1 MTTPVNRRV
10 LIRASSLVKRYGR
23 RTVVNGVS
31 LDVNEGEV
39 LAVIGPNGAGKST
52 TLELILRLRRPDE
65 GSVEYAGPELKRRIG
80 VQLQSTPIFPGFTAL
95 ENMRLAAAF
104 HRLRLGDDELSRR
117 LAACGLADAAK
128 TDAAR
133 LSGGQQKRLAIAMA
147 LVHDPKLLF
156 LDEPTAALDPRA
168 RREVRELISSLAK
181 GGTSVVFTSH
191 EMEEVHRLADR
202 IVFID
207 AGRILAEGT
216 PAALLERY
224 NAPDLEQL
232 YLQLT
237 EEASGSGENAENPCH
252 EGGCE
257 S

>member
-1 MTTPVNRRV
+1 MANRQM
-10 LIRASSLVKRYGR
+10 LIRARSLVKRYGR
-23 RTVVNGVS
+23 RAVVDGVS
-31 LDVNEGEV
+31 LAVNAGEV

-52 TLELILRLRRPDE
+52 TLDLILRLRRPDA
-65 GSVEYAGPELKRRIG
+65 GAVEYASPELRRRIG
-80 VQLQSTPIFPGFTAL
+80 VQLQTTPVFPGYTAL

-104 HRLRLGDDELSRR
+104 HRLRPDDGELLRR

-168 RREVRELISSLAK
+168 RREIRELIVSLAK

-202 IVFID
+202 IVFIS

-216 PAALLERY
+216 PASLLEAH

-232 YLQLT
+232 YLRLT
-237 EEASGSGENAENPCH
+237 AD
-252 EGGCE
+252 
-257 S
+257 

>member
-1 MTTPVNRRV
+1 MANLATRRV

-23 RTVVNGVS
+23 RNVVDGIS
-31 LDVNEGEV
+31 LAVNEGEV

-52 TLELILRLRRPDE
+52 TLELILRLRRPDA
-65 GSVEYAGPELKRRIG
+65 GSVEYAEPELRRRIG
-80 VQLQSTPIFPGFTAL
+80 VQLQTAPIFPGYTAL

-104 HRLRLGDDELSRR
+104 HRLRPGDDELLRR
-117 LAACGLADAAK
+117 LAACGLAEMAH

-168 RREVRELISSLAK
+168 RLEIRELIGSLAK

-191 EMEEVHRLADR
+191 ELDEVHRLADR

-207 AGRILAEGT
+207 AGRMLAEGS
-216 PAALLERY
+216 PAALLEQY
-224 NAPDLEQL
+224 NVSDLEQL
-232 YLQLT
+232 YLRLT
-237 EEASGSGENAENPCH
+237 QEAPNAVAVQ
-252 EGGCE
+252 
-257 S
+257 

>member
-1 MTTPVNRRV
+1 MANRQV
-10 LIRASSLVKRYGR
+10 LIRAQSLVKRYGR
-23 RTVVNGVS
+23 RAVVDGVS
-31 LDVNEGEV
+31 LAVNAGEV

-52 TLELILRLRRPDE
+52 TLDLILRLRRPDE
-65 GSVEYAGPELKRRIG
+65 GAVDYAEPELRRRIG
-80 VQLQSTPIFPGFTAL
+80 VQLQTTPVFPGYTAL

-104 HRLRLGDDELSRR
+104 HRLRPGDGELLRR
-117 LAACGLADAAK
+117 LAACGLAEAAK

-168 RREVRELISSLAK
+168 RREVRELIGSLTK

-202 IVFID
+202 IVFIS

-216 PAALLERY
+216 PASLLEAH

-232 YLQLT
+232 YLRLT
-237 EEASGSGENAENPCH
+237 AG
-252 EGGCE
+252 
-257 S
+257 

>member
-1 MTTPVNRRV
+1 MANQPV
-10 LIRASSLVKRYGR
+10 LIRAASLVKRYGR
-23 RTVVNGVS
+23 RTVVDGIS
-31 LDVNEGEV
+31 LSVNAGEV

-52 TLELILRLRRPDE
+52 TLDLILRLRTPDE
-65 GSVEYAGPELKRRIG
+65 GTVEYAESHLRRRIG
-80 VQLQSTPIFPGFTAL
+80 VQLQSTPLFPGFTAL

-104 HRLRLGDDELSRR
+104 HRLRLRDDELLRR

-168 RREVRELISSLAK
+168 RREVRELIGSLAE

-202 IVFID
+202 IVFIG

-216 PAALLERY
+216 PESLLDAY
-224 NAPDLEQL
+224 HAPDLEQL
-232 YLQLT
+232 YLRLT
-237 EEASGSGENAENPCH
+237 AG
-252 EGGCE
+252 
-257 S
+257 

>member
-1 MTTPVNRRV
+1 MADKPV
-10 LIRASSLVKRYGR
+10 LIRALSLVKRYGR
-23 RTVVNGVS
+23 RAVVDGISLTVNA
-31 LDVNEGEV
+31 GEV

-52 TLELILRLRRPDE
+52 ALDLILRLRAPDE
-65 GSVEYAGPELKRRIG
+65 GAVEYAEAHLGRRIG
-80 VQLQSTPIFPGFTAL
+80 VQLQSTPLFPGFTAL

-104 HRLRLGDDELSRR
+104 HRLRRRDDELLRR
-117 LAACGLADAAK
+117 LAGCGLAEAAK

-168 RREVRELISSLAK
+168 RLEVRELIGSLAE

-202 IVFID
+202 IVFIS

-216 PAALLERY
+216 PESLLD
-224 NAPDLEQL
+224 AHGASDLEQL
-232 YLQLT
+232 YLRLT
-237 EEASGSGENAENPCH
+237 AG
-252 EGGCE
+252 
-257 S
+257 